1 MCAEVARQ
9 QRLML
14 QQRPSLLQQQ
24 HLPTVPLPRQQMR
37 RQVGTHAT
45 SSIKVESVHESALAH
60 LSVF

>member
-1 MCAEVARQ
+1 
-9 QRLML
+9 ML